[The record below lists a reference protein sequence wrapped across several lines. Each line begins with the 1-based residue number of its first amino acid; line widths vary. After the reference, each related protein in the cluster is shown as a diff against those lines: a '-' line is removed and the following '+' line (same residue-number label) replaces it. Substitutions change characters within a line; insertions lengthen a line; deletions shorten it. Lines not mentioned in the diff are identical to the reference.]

1 MRDLQFFCAAMKWI
15 TVWILQGAAIRF
27 RKIARISAGCPPD
40 LSPFPYR
47 SPGEF
52 EGRKRIRSLLVGTPS
67 RTVTQFPSRNTSYLS
82 NAQGKPP
89 IGAMAR
95 NFGPW
100 RIGGIPF
107 PPQRETHNNRILHF
121 LAPGYIRFYL
131 SKARPLPARGISRAL
146 TTPRRGVVA
155 ARDDSRAARAVRFP
169 HGSPAWL
176 TSLYV

>member
-15 TVWILQGAAIRF
+15 TVWILRGAAIRF
-27 RKIARISAGCPPD
+27 RKIARISAGCPTDP
-40 LSPFPYR
+40 SPFPYR

-52 EGRKRIRSLLVGTPS
+52 EDRNRIRSLLVGTPS

-95 NFGPW
+95 NLGPW

-107 PPQRETHNNRILHF
+107 PPQW
-121 LAPGYIRFYL
+121 LACLGGDIYL
-131 SKARPLPARGISRAL
+131 SEARPLPARGISHAL

-155 ARDDSRAARAVRFP
+155 ARDDDRAARAVRFP
-169 HGSPAWL
+169 YGSPTPWA
-176 TSLYV
+176 SLYAIQ